1 MKTLWKVLLT
11 LAVVGGLG
19 AVLYTTLRSPEKK
32 GSTGTKKYEFTQL
45 TRGAI
50 EKSISTTGTLE
61 PVSQVKVLA
70 QMSGRVE
77 SVLVDYNQRV
87 QRGQVLA
94 SINTDMLRLQKMQ
107 AEAAVKKAQAN
118 YDLQKL
124 DLDNK
129 NKLWEKKLVSD
140 YDLNTQKTNLEVAA
154 ADLASA
160 QASLRVIDTEINDY
174 ALIKAPITGII
185 LDKNIEAGQNVV
197 EGSSSNSTTL
207 FTLAEDLSNMEIQAE
222 VDELDIPAVK
232 VGQAVRFTIAAKSG
246 VNYGGVVK
254 EIHLI
259 PETTNSIVN
268 YYVIISAPNR
278 DGSLLPGMTATITFI
293 EDTKQDVL
301 LVPNAAL
308 RFIPSTLSAAE
319 IAKKKYIASLGNLSE
334 AQKKTAEENYDR
346 QLSDQ
351 GSKNTASS
359 NRRTATGL
367 TGLMMGGGPG
377 GPGAFGG
384 PGPGGSRTTGTTGSP
399 GATGAGSAN
408 GGDAGGSLN
417 QKTLWYLDS
426 QGDIQCVLVTPGIT
440 DGIRTEVSGTPDLE
454 SLRIILKEKAE

>member
-1 MKTLWKVLLT
+1 MKTLWKVLLP

-19 AVLYTTLRSPEKK
+19 TVLYTGFRAPEKK
-32 GSTGTKKYEFTQL
+32 GPSGTRKYEFTQVV
-45 TRGAI
+45 RGAI

-118 YDLQKL
+118 YDLQKINV
-124 DLDNK
+124 DNET
-129 NKLWEKKLVSD
+129 KLWEKKLISD
-140 YDLNTQKTNLEVAA
+140 YDLNTAKTNAEVAA

-174 ALIKAPITGII
+174 ALIKSPITGII
-185 LDKNIEAGQNVV
+185 LDKNIEVGQNVV

-207 FTLAEDLSNMEIQAE
+207 FTLAEDLSHMEIQAE

-232 VGQAVRFTIAAKSG
+232 VGQTVRFTIAAKSG
-246 VNYGGVVK
+246 ANYEGVVK

-293 EDTKQDVL
+293 EDTKKDAL
-301 LVPNAAL
+301 LVPNGAL

-319 IAKKKYIASLGNLSE
+319 IAKKKYIASLGTLSE
-334 AQKKTAEENYDR
+334 AQRKAAEDTYDR
-346 QLSDQ
+346 ELSNQ
-351 GSKNTASS
+351 TSKSTASS
-359 NRRTATGL
+359 NRKSATGL
-367 TGLMMGGGPG
+367 TALVMGGGPG
-377 GPGAFGG
+377 GPGSFGG
-384 PGPGGSRTTGTTGSP
+384 PRPGENRTSGTTGAP
-399 GATGAGSAN
+399 GTASAN
-408 GGDAGGSLN
+408 SKEASDALT
-417 QKTLWYLDS
+417 QKTLWYLDD
-426 QGDIQCVLVTPGIT
+426 QGEIQCILVHAGIT
-440 DGIRTEVSGTPDLE
+440 DGIRTEVSGPPALE
-454 SLRIILKEKAE
+454 GLQIILKEKAE